1 MQLRDLK
8 PGQKGVVKG
17 FLPGNQE
24 YRKKNHIHSRVSYIS
39 RVVGSNLEIYE
50 TTMVGSLYSQFDIII
65 PKVRKSLKLKN

>member
-1 MQLRDLK
+1 M
-8 PGQKGVVKG
+8 
-17 FLPGNQE
+17 
-24 YRKKNHIHSRVSYIS
+24 SS